1 MPLELLLAHADTREP
16 VLCPGFDDSVL
27 RNPPSIQGLSRPKYL
42 WSDAGDLDDFP
53 AQRWGI
59 VYPQGPEGERLL
71 ELIAPLREL
80 RQEEQGGE
88 VRTYAVPPGLDRE
101 AAHRWKNNHFDTENG
116 QEHDRP
122 RYLLILGDLDAVS
135 LEFQQVLA
143 TNALVGRLV
152 FPSEEGYR
160 AYVQK
165 VVRWARRPSDVD
177 RAQPLFYTAR
187 DHTDATRIGHY
198 QLMVPSMGECQRLQR
213 EGRLPAAPPRH
224 RIEEGLGQDSAVAR
238 FLEFA
243 RGAEPSVLF
252 SLSHGLGHPKGG
264 NWHSAE
270 EQRARQGALLL
281 PDGGMLSAEHVA
293 TAPFLPGGIWFCFA
307 CFSGGT
313 PEQSAYASWFQDLE
327 PRESARVKAL
337 MRPHKDRPFIAALPQ
352 AALSNPEGPLAVLGH
367 VDLAWTQSFNDW
379 GRSRFTRFAG
389 FIQELARRR
398 RVGAAMAGILKAVAE
413 TGAALMSSLH
423 QQRMAQVAGQAYSGS
438 PAEQANQWMLYHDLS
453 SFVLIGDPAVRLP
466 LRQQSRR

>member
-1 MPLELLLAHADTREP
+1 MSLELLLAHADTREP

-27 RNPPSIQGLSRPKYL
+27 RNPPSLHGISPPKYL

-59 VYPQGPEGERLL
+59 VYPRGPEGERLL

-88 VRTYAVPPGLDRE
+88 VRVYAVPSGLDRE
-101 AAHRWKNNHFDTENG
+101 AAHRWKERHFDTENG
-116 QEHDRP
+116 QEQDRP
-122 RYLLILGDLDAVS
+122 RYVLILGDLDAVS

-152 FPSEEGYR
+152 FPSEDGYR

-165 VVRWARRPSDVD
+165 VVRWARTPSDVE
-177 RAQPLFYTAR
+177 RAQTLFYTAR
-187 DHTDATRIGHY
+187 DHTDATRIGHD
-198 QLMVPSMGECQRLQR
+198 QLMVPSVEECRRLQR
-213 EGRLPAAPPRH
+213 EGRLPADPPRH
-224 RIEEGLGQDSAVAR
+224 WIEQGIGQDSAVAR

-252 SLSHGLGHPKGG
+252 SLSHGLGQPKGR
-264 NWHSAE
+264 NWNSAE

-281 PDGGMLSAEHVA
+281 PQDELLCAEDVA
-293 TAPFLPGGIWFCFA
+293 TVPFLPGGIWLCFA

-313 PEQSAYASWFQDLE
+313 PEQSAYASWFHDLE
-327 PRESARVKAL
+327 PREAALVKAL
-337 MRPHKDRPFIAALPQ
+337 MRPHKDSPFIAALPQ

-367 VDLAWTQSFNDW
+367 VDLAWTQSFNDR
-379 GRSRFTRFAG
+379 GRSRFMRFAG
-389 FIQELARRR
+389 FIQALAKRR

-413 TGAALMSSLH
+413 TGAALTSSYH
-423 QQRMAQVAGQAYSGS
+423 QQRKALMSGQTYAGS
-438 PAEQANQWMLYHDLS
+438 PAEQADRWMLYHDLS
-453 SFVLIGDPAVRLP
+453 SFVLLGDPAVQLP
-466 LRQQSRR
+466 LRRR